1 MDGLVDLLGP
11 RDMPLA
17 VRARIAAEIDD
28 RRATVAA
35 IGKNLG
41 FKAAA
46 P

>member
-1 MDGLVDLLGP
+1 MDGLVGLLG
-11 RDMPLA
+11 PLA

-41 FKAAA
+41 FKAGA